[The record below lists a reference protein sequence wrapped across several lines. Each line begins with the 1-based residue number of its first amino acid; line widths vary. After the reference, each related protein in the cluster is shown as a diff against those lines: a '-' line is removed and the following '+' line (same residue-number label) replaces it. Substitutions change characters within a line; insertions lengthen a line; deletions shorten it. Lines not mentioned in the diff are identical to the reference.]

1 MPAITRR
8 QLRSFPQ
15 PNAMSEGGPSED
27 MLPRAM
33 QESDD
38 DNDCMD
44 GSIAASSSSKE
55 DEEQE
60 SVWGEP
66 ESDASEDE
74 SDHEEIDHPGDDDYG
89 GNFHVTDGYM
99 RCKLRT

>member
-1 MPAITRR
+1 
-8 QLRSFPQ
+8 
-15 PNAMSEGGPSED
+15 

-74 SDHEEIDHPGDDDYG
+74 SDHEEIDHPEDDDYE
-89 GNFHVTDGYM
+89 GNFHITDGI
-99 RCKLRT
+99 CDANCVHSNTPLGKTHQVGES